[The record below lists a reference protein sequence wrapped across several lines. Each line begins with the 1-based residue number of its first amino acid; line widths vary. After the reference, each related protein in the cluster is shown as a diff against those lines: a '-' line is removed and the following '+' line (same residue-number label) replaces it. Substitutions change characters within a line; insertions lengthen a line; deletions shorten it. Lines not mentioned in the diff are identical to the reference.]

1 MIRGATFSFSSIKFV
16 KVSWRYC
23 VFDLSEGVEFGGK
36 YVYGIIYITRLATE
50 MQGVSRFSSNGTIIV
65 TMMPHDP
72 QDSSEGKNRT

>member
-36 YVYGIIYITRLATE
+36 YVYGIIYITRLAT
-50 MQGVSRFSSNGTIIV
+50 QGVSRFSSNGTITV
-65 TMMPHDP
+65 TVMFHDP
-72 QDSSEGKNRT
+72 QDSSEGKNLT

>member
-16 KVSWRYC
+16 KVSWRYY

-50 MQGVSRFSSNGTIIV
+50 MQGVSRFSSNGTITV
-65 TMMPHDP
+65 AVMPHDP
-72 QDSSEGKNRT
+72 RDSSEGKNRT

>member
-36 YVYGIIYITRLATE
+36 YIYGIIYITRLPT
-50 MQGVSRFSSNGTIIV
+50 QGVSRFSSNGTITV
-65 TMMPHDP
+65 TVMPHDP
-72 QDSSEGKNRT
+72 QDSSEGKNLT